1 MARRTKKSSK
11 PRLTNND
18 IYQEVTDRVCATPS
32 SSIAPWR
39 KPWVGGAAGMPI
51 SLNTLKA
58 YRGVNI
64 VLLAMTQMALGYCS
78 RYWLT
83 YKQAKAKGGQVR
95 AGEKGTRIVF
105 WNFFKKDAKDEN
117 GKPEFDQDGNVKQ
130 NTIPFMKWYTVF
142 NTDQIDG
149 LKCVPVEQTNDEVDG
164 AEVFAAGEAII
175 AGWVG
180 KPSIGFGGTQA
191 FYRPATDTVMVP
203 ERDTFKSTAGFYST
217 TFHELVHS
225 TGHKSRL
232 DRDGI
237 SGAINF
243 GSHDYSKEELVAE
256 LGSAFIAATAGVP
269 MDIDNNAAYCANWLK
284 VLQND
289 NKFILSAASK
299 AQKAADMILGVEAPR

>member
-18 IYQEVTDRVCATPS
+18 IYQEVTDRVCAMLKEGV
-32 SSIAPWR
+32 APWR
-39 KPWVGGAAGMPI
+39 KPWVGGAGGMPI

-95 AGEKGTRIVF
+95 AGEKGTRIIF
-105 WNFFKKDAKDEN
+105 WNFFKKDAKDEH
-117 GKPEFDQDGNVKQ
+117 GKPEFDEDGSVKQ

-142 NTDQIDG
+142 NTDQVDG
-149 LKCVPVEQTNDEVDG
+149 LKCVPNEQTNDEVDG
-164 AEVFAAGEAII
+164 ADVVKAGEAVIE
-175 AGWVG
+175 GWLRR
-180 KPSIGFGGTQA
+180 PTIRFGGTRA
-191 FYRPATDTVMVP
+191 FYRPTDDLVQMP
-203 ERDTFKSTAGFYST
+203 ERDTFKTTSGYYST

-232 DRDGI
+232 DRSEI

-256 LGSAFIAATAGVP
+256 LGSCFIAATTGVP
-269 MDIDNNAAYCANWLK
+269 MDLGNNAAYCANWLK
-284 VLQND
+284 VLKND
-289 NKFILSAASK
+289 NKFILSASSK